1 MAFGGYLIKVGGSNG
16 TILPMK
22 FMKAES
28 YKSTP
33 AQRMESKATRD
44 ATGVLHRTTV
54 EHTATKIEFETPV
67 ITNRDVVELMTL
79 FRANWTNELERRL
92 DIYYY
97 NEEEDD
103 YILAD
108 VYMPDIQ
115 FPINRI
121 DLNTNTVY
129 YNSIRFAFIEY

>member
-1 MAFGGYLIKVGGSNG
+1 MAFSGYLIKVGGSNG

-54 EHTATKIEFETPV
+54 EHTATKIEFETPYLTNDQV
-67 ITNRDVVELMTL
+67 ASLNSMLRSAMSNNHRKDIT
-79 FRANWTNELERRL
+79 
-92 DIYYY
+92 IYYY
-97 NEEEDD
+97 DMETNSYRSASC
-103 YILAD
+103 YI
-108 VYMPDIQ
+108 PDIKYTIYRVDGNTIIYK
-115 FPINRI
+115 PIR
-121 DLNTNTVY
+121 Y
-129 YNSIRFAFIEY
+129 AFIEY